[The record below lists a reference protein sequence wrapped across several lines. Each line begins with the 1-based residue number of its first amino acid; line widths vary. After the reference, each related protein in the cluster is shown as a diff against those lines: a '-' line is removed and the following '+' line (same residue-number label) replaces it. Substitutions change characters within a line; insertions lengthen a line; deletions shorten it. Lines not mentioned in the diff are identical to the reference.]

1 MRQAPPNIGAVARA
15 AGVSVGTVSNAIN
28 NPERL
33 AADTL
38 ERVHAAIAE
47 LGYIRSSA
55 GRTLIQNASED
66 LGLIVP
72 DLINRLFIEVARGA
86 QLTATSAG
94 KRVVMANSGYNA
106 SDLANGIEQHDG
118 QDDLLGYFAEA
129 RSGGVIVC
137 SMREPSAGIERIR
150 NHVRP
155 IVLVN
160 YDVPGAD
167 WCTVLMDNEQ
177 VGRIAVD
184 HVADLGIREVFF
196 LSIGDIVQ
204 PVIER
209 RRGVR
214 EAANLRGVRVTEI
227 VTPGLMHDAGAAISE
242 QLVGSLRAAKARGER
257 VAVLFI
263 SDAVAL
269 GAMPALRAARDLRI
283 PEDVAI
289 VGLDGDH
296 VPSGNDW
303 MSMTS
308 ITLPGYRMGAEAV
321 RLLEAEAQPGHV
333 HERVV
338 VPVEIAPGATTLGH

>member
-1 MRQAPPNIGAVARA
+1 MRRGTPNIGAVARA
-15 AGVSVGTVSNAIN
+15 AGVSVGTVSNALN

-33 AADTL
+33 APETL
-38 ERVHAAIAE
+38 ERVHGAIE
-47 LGYIRSSA
+47 QLGYIRSMA

-72 DLINRLFIEVARGA
+72 DLINRLFVEVARGA
-86 QLTATSAG
+86 QLTARESG
-94 KRVVMANSGYNA
+94 KRVVMSNSGYNA
-106 SDLANGIEQHDG
+106 HDLANGIEQHDA

-129 RSGGVIVC
+129 RAGGVIVC

-177 VGRIAVD
+177 VGRAAVD
-184 HVADLGIREVFF
+184 HIADLGIRCAYF

-204 PVIER
+204 PVGER
-209 RRGVR
+209 RRGAR
-214 EAANLRGVRVTEI
+214 EAAAHRGVQLTE
-227 VTPGLMHDAGAAISE
+227 TTTAGLSQDAGAEIIGE
-242 QLVGSLRAAKARGER
+242 LLEPIRAAKARGER
-257 VAVLFI
+257 VALLFLADDLAI
-263 SDAVAL
+263 
-269 GAMPALRAARDLRI
+269 GAIRALRAASDLRI
-283 PEDVAI
+283 PDDVAI

-296 VPSGNDW
+296 RPNGNDW

-308 ITLPGYRMGAEAV
+308 IILPGYRMGAEAV
-321 RLLEAEAQPGHV
+321 RLLGVEAQPDHV

-338 VPVEIAPGATTLGH
+338 VPVEIHPRATTTG

>member
-1 MRQAPPNIGAVARA
+1 MRRGTPNIGAVARA
-15 AGVSVGTVSNAIN
+15 AGVSVGTVSNALN

-33 AADTL
+33 APETL
-38 ERVHAAIAE
+38 ERVHGAIE
-47 LGYIRSSA
+47 KLGYIRSMA

-72 DLINRLFIEVARGA
+72 DLINRLFVEVARGA
-86 QLTATSAG
+86 QLTARESG
-94 KRVVMANSGYNA
+94 KRVVMSNSGYNA
-106 SDLANGIEQHDG
+106 HDLANGIEQHDA

-129 RSGGVIVC
+129 RAGGVIVC

-177 VGRIAVD
+177 VGRAAVD
-184 HVADLGIREVFF
+184 HIADLGIRHAYF

-204 PVIER
+204 PVGER
-209 RRGVR
+209 RRGAR
-214 EAANLRGVRVTEI
+214 EAAARRGVHLTE
-227 VTPGLMHDAGAAISE
+227 TTTAGLSQDAGAEIIGE
-242 QLVGSLRAAKARGER
+242 LLEPIRAAKARGER
-257 VAVLFI
+257 VALLFLADDLAI
-263 SDAVAL
+263 
-269 GAMPALRAARDLRI
+269 GAIRALRAASDLRI
-283 PEDVAI
+283 PDDVAI

-296 VPSGNDW
+296 RPNGNDW

-308 ITLPGYRMGAEAV
+308 IILPGYRMGAEAV
-321 RLLEAEAQPGHV
+321 RLLGVEAQPDHV

-338 VPVEIAPGATTLGH
+338 VPVEIHPRATTIG